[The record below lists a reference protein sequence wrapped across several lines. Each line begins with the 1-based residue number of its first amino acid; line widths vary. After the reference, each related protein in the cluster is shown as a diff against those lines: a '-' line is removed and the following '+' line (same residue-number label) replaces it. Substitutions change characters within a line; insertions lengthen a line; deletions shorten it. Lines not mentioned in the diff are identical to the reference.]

1 MVDRYYEETSEDERS
16 ETEQNEAPWENHPQY
31 IDPKN
36 LPEEATVGTE
46 GNGVRVGNHFY
57 EFKNIPVSE
66 LIEMMGNPL
75 VKDLPID
82 WSKTKYGEQPV
93 FADSRL
99 SPKLHLR
106 LSQLSDY
113 TGIFGTDD
121 PFLIELD
128 IPWDQTQWPGM
139 QERFDSGQDI
149 DLRLSEIDEDPP
161 VVLPGTDIPRQ
172 FPSEPSQ
179 PGETNTVTAGAIYGI
194 LRSVGF
200 TQSQATTMVAIARA
214 ESGFNSNAT
223 NMVGPDNSYGLF
235 QINMIGNLGPARE
248 AIYSSEEFK
257 EKYGLS
263 GEWQGYET
271 LLDPRWNIA
280 AAHHTFEE
288 ARRMTNAGNYD
299 TPFDPWSVYT
309 NGAYEQFLPMGE
321 EARRTSV
328 VDGDGSDPGYVGDG
342 GAPGIGGGGVGGMP
356 EFDDEVYAF
365 LNEQFGAGMY
375 FFMQNRDGM
384 RIGLLADGT
393 PTDWNDPD
401 AVDLVDMATYIAE
414 NEIVSEPR
422 ILSLFSQ
429 TQWWQ
434 TTDNAMREFDIAW
447 EGMSDPQKQ
456 EYLEPTIDLLED
468 RARYL
473 GVDMN
478 REEVFE
484 LAKTIKRF
492 GDSEN
497 AEAINV
503 AVYAYA
509 QNLEFANDLSAFEQ
523 DKDEVKKLA
532 NSYYVPITDGAAQ
545 DWASQ
550 LFVEAGN
557 EGGYERVLD
566 EYEQFLKQAAVSRFP
581 TLDRAINELGV
592 TPETFFSPYKY
603 QIEQM
608 LERPNIDMVGE
619 FADVI
624 EYIPEG
630 GMEARPMTLG
640 EVRKFVR
647 ALPEWQQTG
656 NAKDQARALSFAIG
670 KTFGEVA

>member
-16 ETEQNEAPWENHPQY
+16 ETEQNKAPWENHPQY

-46 GNGVRVGNHFY
+46 KNGVRVGNHFY

-82 WSKTKYGEQPV
+82 WSKTKYADMVDAPL
-93 FADSRL
+93 FAD
-99 SPKLHLR
+99 LR

-113 TGIFGTDD
+113 TGILGTDD

-172 FPSEPSQ
+172 LPSEPSQ

-257 EKYGLS
+257 EQYGLS

-288 ARRMTNAGNYD
+288 ARRMTNAGNYE

-321 EARRTSV
+321 EARRTSIQ
-328 VDGDGSDPGYVGDG
+328 DGDGSDPGYVGDG

-393 PTDWNDPD
+393 PTNWNDPD

-447 EGMSDPQKQ
+447 D
-456 EYLEPTIDLLED
+456 
-468 RARYL
+468 
-473 GVDMN
+473 
-478 REEVFE
+478 
-484 LAKTIKRF
+484 
-492 GDSEN
+492 
-497 AEAINV
+497 
-503 AVYAYA
+503 
-509 QNLEFANDLSAFEQ
+509 
-523 DKDEVKKLA
+523 
-532 NSYYVPITDGAAQ
+532 
-545 DWASQ
+545 
-550 LFVEAGN
+550 
-557 EGGYERVLD
+557 
-566 EYEQFLKQAAVSRFP
+566 
-581 TLDRAINELGV
+581 
-592 TPETFFSPYKY
+592 
-603 QIEQM
+603 
-608 LERPNIDMVGE
+608 ERPTKTR
-619 FADVI
+619 
-624 EYIPEG
+624 IP
-630 GMEARPMTLG
+630 
-640 EVRKFVR
+640 
-647 ALPEWQQTG
+647 
-656 NAKDQARALSFAIG
+656 
-670 KTFGEVA
+670 KTHH